1 MDYDILIVGG
11 GIAGMESSLSMGEM
25 GYKVLLVEKEP
36 SIGGKMILLSKVF
49 PTLDCASC
57 ISTPKMAS
65 TAHHPNVDVLT
76 SSEVNEITRNAD
88 GSFTVRLHKKPTF
101 VDSDACTGCGE
112 CELTCTVAIPDE
124 FNFDIAGRHAAH
136 IPYPQAVPKKSV
148 IDRQGLSPC
157 SYSCPAGVKSHGYVS
172 LVRSG
177 QYEKAFHLHM
187 EDAPLP
193 GSLSRACYSP
203 CEDQCTRSDFEGPVA
218 IRGIKR
224 FMVDNY
230 YEKHPEP
237 EYGPAE
243 EQQEKKVAIIGSGPS
258 GLTAAY
264 HLGRRGYPVTIFEA
278 MPEAGGMLRHTIPS
292 YRLPKDV
299 LDRDIKN
306 ITALGVE
313 IKTDSRVEDISK
325 LKDDGYDAVFVAVG
339 AGMPKL
345 IGIEGA
351 NHLDVVDCMT
361 FLKEAQEENKPH
373 VGRQVVVIGGGN
385 VAMDV
390 ARTARRLG
398 AEEVSAVC
406 LEPYDKMPAH
416 KWEIAEAEAE
426 GVKLYPATAIN
437 QVVSTAGGGLA
448 LECRKVINQQFG
460 TQGQLTGFQFADE
473 TITIPVDTAVLA
485 ILSVGIKPNT
495 TPFRND
501 LAINRD
507 DTITVNRSTLQ
518 TATPHIFAGGDCATG
533 PSMIVKAIGQGKRA
547 AFYIDRFLQGEELNV
562 AFDERLPMTD
572 KSSVHDREG
581 RVVELQPLT
590 DPELDVTERVDSFVE
605 IVDSFSEEQA
615 RYSASR
621 CLDCGYCSECQ
632 ECIETCPADAIRLD
646 QKPVES
652 THKVESIIL
661 STGFKLFDPAKKPAL
676 RPDHPNVISAMQMD
690 RLLAPTRPYN
700 NLLRPGDG
708 RRPDNIAYVMCV
720 GSRDHAAGN
729 PICSRICCMYTAKQA
744 QLIMGALPLA
754 DITVYY
760 IDIRAFGKGYDEFY
774 QQASDMGVYFT
785 KGRVAKIDPADDGN
799 LTLHYEDIVHGGI
812 KTANHD
818 LVVLATG
825 LQPEQGAKSLF
836 RGEDLSLNDLHYINE
851 VELDFSPGQ
860 TNLDG
865 VFVAGTA
872 SEPRDIPDSIL
883 HAGSA
888 AALAAAHIE
897 KRKRN
902 A

>member
-11 GIAGMESSLSMGEM
+11 GIAGMESSLSLGDM

-36 SIGGKMILLSKVF
+36 SIGGKMVLLSKVF

-65 TAHHPNVDVLT
+65 TAHHANVDVLVNN
-76 SSEVNEITRNAD
+76 EVSEITRNAD
-88 GSFTVRLHKKPTF
+88 GSFTVRLRKKPTF

-112 CELTCTVAIPDE
+112 CELTCTVALPDE
-124 FNFDIAGRHAAH
+124 FNFDLTGRRVAH
-136 IPYPQAVPKKSV
+136 IPYPQSVPKKAV

-157 SYSCPAGVKSHGYVS
+157 SYSCPAGVKAHGYVS

-177 QYEKAFHLHM
+177 QHEKAFRLHM

-203 CEDQCTRSDFEGPVA
+203 CEEQCTRGDYEGTVA

-224 FMVDNY
+224 FMVDY
-230 YEKHPEP
+230 YYDKHPEP

-243 EQQEKKVAIIGSGPS
+243 VQQEKKVAIIGSGPS

-264 HLGRRGYPVTIFEA
+264 HLGRQGYPVTIFDN

-292 YRLPKDV
+292 FRLPKDV

-313 IKTDSRVEDISK
+313 IKTNSTINDLGK
-325 LKDDGYDAVFVAVG
+325 LKDEGYDAIYVAVG
-339 AGMPKL
+339 AGMPQMM
-345 IGIEGA
+345 GIEGEG
-351 NHLDVVDCMT
+351 HLNVLDCLT
-361 FLKEAQEENKPH
+361 FLKHAQDEEKPH
-373 VGRQVVVIGGGN
+373 VGRHVVVVGGGN

-398 AEEVSAVC
+398 AEYVHIVYRRTVEQ
-406 LEPYDKMPAH
+406 MPAH
-416 KWEIAEAEAE
+416 KWEIAEAKAE
-426 GVKLYPATAIN
+426 GVIFHPSVVITR
-437 QVVSTAGGGLA
+437 VVSTADGGMA
-448 LECRKVINQQFG
+448 LECNRTVSQPLSTSRQSRG
-460 TQGQLTGFQFADE
+460 PYLTDE
-473 TITIPVDTAVLA
+473 TVIIPVDTAVLA
-485 ILSVGIKPNT
+485 IPAIGNKPNT
-495 TPFRND
+495 IPFRKD
-501 LAINRD
+501 LAINSNS
-507 DTITVNRSTLQ
+507 TIRVNSSSLQ
-518 TATPHIFAGGDCATG
+518 TSVPHIFAGGDCATG
-533 PSMIVKAIGQGKRA
+533 ASTIVEAIGQGKRA
-547 AFYIDRFLQGEELNV
+547 AFYIDRYLQGDELDV

-572 KSSVHDREG
+572 KHSVHERER
-581 RVVELQPLT
+581 RVTELEPLI
-590 DPELDVTERVDSFVE
+590 DPELDATERVDNFDE
-605 IVDSFSEEQA
+605 IAGTFTEEQA
-615 RYSASR
+615 RYSANR
-621 CLDCGYCSECQ
+621 CLDCGYCSDCG
-632 ECIETCPADAIRLD
+632 ECIATCPSDAIRLD
-646 QKPVES
+646 QKPEKSV
-652 THKVESIIL
+652 HKVESVIVA
-661 STGFKLFDPAKKPAL
+661 TGFKLFDPAKKPAL
-676 RPDHPNVISAMQMD
+676 RPDHPNVISAMQME
-690 RLLAPTRPYN
+690 RLLSPTRPYN
-700 NLLRPGDG
+700 NVLRPGDG

-720 GSRDHAAGN
+720 GSRDHDAGN

-785 KGRVAKIDPADDGN
+785 KGRVGKIDPAADGN
-799 LTLHYEDIVHGGI
+799 LTLHYEDIINGGI
-812 KTANHD
+812 KEANHD

-825 LQPEQGAKSLF
+825 LQPEIGAASLF
-836 RGEDLSLNDLHYINE
+836 RDEKL
-851 VELDFSPGQ
+851 ELDELFYVSEAELDYSPGQ
-860 TNLDG
+860 TSLDG

-888 AALAAAHIE
+888 SALTAAYLE

>member
-65 TAHHPNVDVLT
+65 TAHHPNVDVLI
-76 SSEVNEITRNAD
+76 SSEVSEIARNAD
-88 GSFTVRLHKKPTF
+88 GSFTVRVHKKPTF

-136 IPYPQAVPKKSV
+136 IPFPQAVPKKSV

-157 SYSCPAGVKSHGYVS
+157 SYTCPAGVKSHGYVS

-177 QYEKAFHLHM
+177 QHEKAFHLHM

-193 GSLSRACYSP
+193 GSLSRACYAP
-203 CEDQCTRSDFEGPVA
+203 CEDQCTRGDFEGPVA

-224 FMVDNY
+224 FMVDYY

-243 EQQEKKVAIIGSGPS
+243 EQQDKKVAIIGSGPS

-306 ITALGVE
+306 ITALGVD
-313 IKTDSRVEDISK
+313 IKTDSRIDDITK
-325 LKDDGYDAVFVAVG
+325 LKAEGYDAVFVAVG

-351 NHLDVVDCMT
+351 DHLDVVDCMT

-373 VGRQVVVIGGGN
+373 VGRQVVVVGGGN

-426 GVKLYPATAIN
+426 GVKLYPATAISK
-437 QVVSTAGGGLA
+437 VVSTAGGGLA
-448 LECRKVINQQFG
+448 LECKRVINQQFG
-460 TQGQLTGFQFADE
+460 MQGQLTGFQFSDE

-485 ILSVGIKPNT
+485 VLSVGIKPNT
-495 TPFRND
+495 TPFRKD

-547 AFYIDRFLQGEELNV
+547 AFFIDRFLQGDELDV

-572 KSSVHDREG
+572 KNSVHEREQ
-581 RVVELQPLT
+581 RVVELQPLE
-590 DPELDVTERVDSFVE
+590 DPELEVTERIDSFVE
-605 IVDSFSEEQA
+605 ILDSFTEDQA

-621 CLDCGYCSECQ
+621 CLDCGYCSECH
-632 ECIETCPADAIRLD
+632 ECIEICPADAIELD

-652 THKVESIIL
+652 THKVETIIL

-676 RPDHPNVISAMQMD
+676 RPDHPNVITAMQMD

-754 DITVYY
+754 DITVYF

-785 KGRVAKIDPADDGN
+785 KGRVAKIDPAEDGN

-836 RGEDLSLNDLHYINE
+836 RGEELSLNDLHYINE

-888 AALAAAHIE
+888 SALAAAHIE
-897 KRKRN
+897 KRKRQ
-902 A
+902 